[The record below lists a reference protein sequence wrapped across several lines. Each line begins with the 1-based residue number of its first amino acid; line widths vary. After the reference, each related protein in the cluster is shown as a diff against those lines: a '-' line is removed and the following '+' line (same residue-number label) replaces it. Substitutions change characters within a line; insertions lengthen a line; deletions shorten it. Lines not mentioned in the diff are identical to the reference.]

1 MQQDTPYDN
10 GLPSHFPEKDKVP
23 FCDPWPQSRSTVKL
37 PSLDS
42 PTWIAVATF
51 LLSERKDS
59 GNRRVNRSSVKPFA
73 KYFGLERV
81 CGINKA
87 LKRFQKRF
95 QENIGPNEEIEM
107 GCACSSRGASPPLLQ
122 RNPLPLLTPSPSE
135 PESADR
141 ILKFSLGARLS
152 RRPWA

>member
-107 GCACSSRGASPPLLQ
+107 GCACSSRGASPGPSLTLAGFNEIHSHHCLPLP
-122 RNPLPLLTPSPSE
+122 RNPNQQTEFLNFLWVH
-135 PESADR
+135 
-141 ILKFSLGARLS
+141 G
-152 RRPWA
+152 

>member
-107 GCACSSRGASPPLLQ
+107 GCACSSRGASPPLH
-122 RNPLPLLTPSPSE
+122 LLASTKSTPIIDS
-135 PESADR
+135 
-141 ILKFSLGARLS
+141 LSLGTRIS
-152 RRPWA
+152 RPNS